1 MVEYRLKSP
10 RPHSVPKRVNTQSL
24 GITEEKILYFFFH
37 KSYEPITERPSVAS
51 NKTTRRCISD
61 HPQRISLEF
70 VWVYFG
76 EKP

>member
-24 GITEEKILYFFFH
+24 GITEEKILY
-37 KSYEPITERPSVAS
+37 ELITERPSVAS
-51 NKTTRRCISD
+51 NKTTKRCISD

-76 EKP
+76 EKPW

>member
-24 GITEEKILYFFFH
+24 GITEEKILY
-37 KSYEPITERPSVAS
+37 ELITQRPSVAS

-76 EKP
+76 EKPW